1 MERVTETDGR
11 DCMPLSPST
20 SKLTPDWETL
30 TEATVSSCVCLD
42 VQKHRESDVVT
53 PDGRVDH
60 GESSP
65 RLFTFDMKPFRT
77 RFIRNECK
85 IGKTRAFH
93 LKETVTE
100 ELR

>member
-65 RLFTFDMKPFRT
+65 RLFTFDMKHLE
-77 RFIRNECK
+77 RNECK
-85 IGKTRAFH
+85 IEKTRAFH